1 VRLISYCELQN
12 HQPTD
17 GRRVFANQM
26 FLLEI
31 RARRITVVLAGFNL
45 ENETI
50 ISASWASRVRD
61 FQVQISELKEQC
73 IGKSVIA
80 EREVVSA
87 RQLVMEFN

>member
-1 VRLISYCELQN
+1 
-12 HQPTD
+12 
-17 GRRVFANQM
+17 
-26 FLLEI
+26 LEI
-31 RARRITVVLAGFNL
+31 RARIINVVLAVFIL

-61 FQVQISELKEQC
+61 FQVHISELKQQC

-87 RQLVMEFN
+87 RQLVMEIN